1 MFELSTSR
9 TQNRIG
15 PQIEGG
21 CIESRPWL
29 KVCNPC
35 SGFGWRFLQYLG
47 TEVAEAAGI
56 ENHAECR
63 RTPKMARL
71 EAALFVADGAL
82 STQKLAQL
90 ATLSDTAETRT
101 LIEKLNAAYDRGGSA
116 FRIERVAAGYQML
129 TRPDFAPWLN
139 KLHQRQSEW
148 KLSPPALETLT
159 IVAYRQPIT
168 RAEIEAVRGVQ
179 CTEMLKQLM
188 DRGLVRIAGE
198 EDSLGRPYLYET
210 TRKFLQMFGLRTLG
224 NLPMADRLR
233 HSNLKDDANLEV

>member
-1 MFELSTSR
+1 MKTMS
-9 TQNRIG
+9 
-15 PQIEGG
+15 
-21 CIESRPWL
+21 L
-29 KVCNPC
+29 KMP
-35 SGFGWRFLQYLG
+35 
-47 TEVAEAAGI
+47 E
-56 ENHAECR
+56 
-63 RTPKMARL
+63 PMMARL
-71 EAALFVADGAL
+71 EAALFVAEGAL
-82 STQKLAQL
+82 STRKLAQL
-90 ATLSDTAETRT
+90 ATLSDIAETRT

-168 RAEIEAVRGVQ
+168 RADVEAVRGVQ

-188 DRGLVRIAGE
+188 DRSLVRIAGE

-210 TRKFLQMFGLRTLG
+210 TRKFLEMFGLRTLDD
-224 NLPMADRLR
+224 LPMADRLR
-233 HSNLKDDANLEV
+233 RANLKDDANLEG